1 MPKFEEIF
9 VGQVAEKTTVVSK
22 ELIREF
28 ARITDDDNPIH
39 FDEEYAKS
47 GSFFRRCV
55 AHGMISVS
63 LISALVG
70 SQLPGLG
77 AIFLSQTFD
86 FKAPV
91 FPEDAVTAR
100 LEVLEKEEG
109 SQKIKLKATV
119 TNQKGVVVVDGNCLV
134 MQRLPKTVPGKS

>member
-1 MPKFEEIF
+1 MPKFEEIY
-9 VGQVAEKTTVVSK
+9 VGQVAEKTTVISK

-28 ARITDDDNPIH
+28 ARVTDDDNPIH
-39 FDEEYAKS
+39 FDEEYAQS

-63 LISALVG
+63 LISALMG

-77 AIFLSQTFD
+77 TIFLSQSFD
-86 FKAPV
+86 FKSPV
-91 FPEDAVTAR
+91 FPEDTVTVR
-100 LEVLEKEEG
+100 LEVLEKEEK

-119 TNQKGVVVVDGNCLV
+119 VNQKGLVVVDGHCLV
-134 MQRLPKTVPGKS
+134 MQRLPKVMPSKS